1 MFDISFSELMI
12 IAVITLLVVGPDKL
26 PHLARTVG
34 AFVGRLQRYVAQ
46 VKEEVNREVRF
57 EELQNLQQEI
67 KEGKRKVEVSMMD
80 GVDDIHAAVTSVK
93 TLRKP
98 DSDAVET
105 AVKMSANS
113 GSSSII
119 SILIMMSSFST
130 LGSHFTLLFMII
142 IYIYFSNRYQK

>member
-1 MFDISFSELMI
+1 VFDISFSELMI
-12 IAVITLLVVGPDKL
+12 IAVVTLLVVGPDKL

-67 KEGKRKVEVSMMD
+67 KEGKRKVESSMMG

-93 TLRKP
+93 ASRKP
-98 DSDAVET
+98 NSDAPE
-105 AVKMSANS
+105 ADVKMSANS
-113 GSSSII
+113 GKVQNKVVPKKNSAKVAAVKKPVAREAAAKKK
-119 SILIMMSSFST
+119 T
-130 LGSHFTLLFMII
+130 RDT
-142 IYIYFSNRYQK
+142 

>member
-12 IAVITLLVVGPDKL
+12 IAVVTLLVVGPDKL

-67 KEGKRKVEVSMMD
+67 KEGKRKVEASMMD

-93 TLRKP
+93 TSRKP
-98 DSDAVET
+98 DSDAAEA
-105 AVKMSANS
+105 AVKMNANS
-113 GSSSII
+113 GKVQDKVVPKNKSAKVAAVKKPVARK
-119 SILIMMSSFST
+119 LT
-130 LGSHFTLLFMII
+130 AKKKT
-142 IYIYFSNRYQK
+142 SNT

>member
-12 IAVITLLVVGPDKL
+12 IAVVTLLVVGPDKL

-67 KEGKRKVEVSMMD
+67 KEGKRKVEASMMD

-93 TLRKP
+93 TSRKP
-98 DSDAVET
+98 DSDAAEA
-105 AVKMSANS
+105 AVKMNANS
-113 GSSSII
+113 GKVQDKVVPKKKSAKVAEVKKPVARKP
-119 SILIMMSSFST
+119 T
-130 LGSHFTLLFMII
+130 AKKKT
-142 IYIYFSNRYQK
+142 SNT

>member
-12 IAVITLLVVGPDKL
+12 IAVVTLLVVGPDKL

-67 KEGKRKVEVSMMD
+67 KEGKRKVEASMMD
-80 GVDDIHAAVTSVK
+80 GVDDIHAAVSSVK
-93 TLRKP
+93 TLINTEP
-98 DSDAVET
+98 DTAETSTKSNLSSDKLQGKV
-105 AVKMSANS
+105 VPKKR
-113 GSSSII
+113 SSSMTTTKKPVARK
-119 SILIMMSSFST
+119 SVAKKKTSDT
-130 LGSHFTLLFMII
+130 
-142 IYIYFSNRYQK
+142 

>member
-12 IAVITLLVVGPDKL
+12 IAVVTLLVVGPDKL

-67 KEGKRKVEVSMMD
+67 KEGKRKVEASIMD
-80 GVDDIHAAVTSVK
+80 SVDDIHTSVSSAK
-93 TLRKP
+93 ASINAK
-98 DSDAVET
+98 SDAAET
-105 AVKMSANS
+105 SAKRVV
-113 GSSSII
+113 SSDKVQDKVVPKKK
-119 SILIMMSSFST
+119 SSKVATAKKPVTRKVATKKKKSDT
-130 LGSHFTLLFMII
+130 
-142 IYIYFSNRYQK
+142 

>member
-12 IAVITLLVVGPDKL
+12 IAVVTLLVVGPDKL

-67 KEGKRKVEVSMMD
+67 KEGKRKVEASMMD

-93 TLRKP
+93 TSLKP
-98 DSDAVET
+98 DSDAVGT
-105 AVKMSANS
+105 AVEMSANS
-113 GSSSII
+113 GKVQNKAVAKKKSAKVAAVRKPVERKAAAKKKTSD
-119 SILIMMSSFST
+119 T
-130 LGSHFTLLFMII
+130 
-142 IYIYFSNRYQK
+142 